1 MHRLDN
7 LRYTIKNRC
16 ITTVIIIKYIK
27 NNLMLM
33 LAMLFNLP
41 TLLLTIY
48 CDILQFPG
56 IVVIDVHGDKYLF
69 ML

>member
-1 MHRLDN
+1 
-7 LRYTIKNRC
+7 
-16 ITTVIIIKYIK
+16 
-27 NNLMLM
+27 MLM
-33 LAMLFNLP
+33 LTMLFNLP

-56 IVVIDVHGDKYLF
+56 IVFIDVHGDKYLF